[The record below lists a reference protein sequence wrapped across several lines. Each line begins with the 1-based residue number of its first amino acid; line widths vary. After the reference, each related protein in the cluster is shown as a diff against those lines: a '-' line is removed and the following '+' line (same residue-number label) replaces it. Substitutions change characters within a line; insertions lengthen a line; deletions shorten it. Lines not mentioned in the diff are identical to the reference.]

1 MCTTRDM
8 EMRLME
14 EGLNPS
20 AAIDE
25 KMCLLWKLLMS
36 SEETVRA
43 LKQQI
48 QDLHKH
54 HNTEIEKVQ
63 QYVNDIKSLTKTRDS
78 VALDLEQENQMLRV
92 TLNDIHLQ
100 QETQRSEIT
109 EMLLQEGLADIIPIS
124 PSEQVAYVLAD
135 RASLL
140 ERIQSRTDGDTK
152 TTGHPD
158 GSEESVAQGFGEN
171 VVKLQSPWK
180 KLLGFRKAS
189 QSKHK
194 LMPMFSSL
202 QAIEPRC
209 SDDIKGRTVQELER
223 DVEEASVRLSMAHKE
238 IRRLT
243 DELESAQLTQKAYE
257 PELQEAQMEVEHL
270 RREVEKLKR
279 CELAELR
286 KTKER
291 NEKLEEELCLLGETK
306 RLQAELFCYV
316 IHCIKPTNRC
326 QIQFDKIKKVFEKS
340 NMCVEEMQ
348 ERLNMLR
355 DLTQVTVKLRV
366 EFEMEADLRR
376 RTEEEREEHKKK
388 RTEAERLA
396 QNFQKLCEKQA
407 EDYRST
413 VGGLQV
419 EIRNLVMKLQKLETR
434 EEERHCEEHLKQ
446 IASLEDEVFQLK
458 SVLRDEQE
466 KTRQPS
472 TAMQVEMNQL
482 RALIQSRDVQDAEGQ
497 MRLTEEL
504 KSTKRELLL
513 KMTTVTQL
521 QKNISDLEQE
531 QLKLQENVKDLE
543 NSEQETE
550 SLKTELQLALVT
562 IDAQRSKYNNKQ
574 IHYKNKLSRA
584 KGLYL
589 RETAW
594 RGEKIKDLDKDIC
607 IVKKQE
613 EKTTDMMNMVS
624 SENEA
629 LLQNKTDLL
638 SQLHDLEEKRKNAL
652 DAVSSMQMRMNL
664 LEEENTR
671 LQETAAQMCN
681 RIESLT
687 VLSET
692 DCSDVTAE
700 IRVIEGQDQTTLP
713 M

>member
-194 LMPMFSSL
+194 LMP
-202 QAIEPRC
+202 AIEPRC

-306 RLQAELFCYV
+306 RLQAERLRFLERDASDNAA
-316 IHCIKPTNRC
+316 IPPKHKNPNEEDIPK
-326 QIQFDKIKKVFEKS
+326 Q
-340 NMCVEEMQ
+340 CVEEMQ

-652 DAVSSMQMRMNL
+652 DAVSSMQMSSFL
-664 LEEENTR
+664 
-671 LQETAAQMCN
+671 
-681 RIESLT
+681 
-687 VLSET
+687 
-692 DCSDVTAE
+692 
-700 IRVIEGQDQTTLP
+700 
-713 M
+713 